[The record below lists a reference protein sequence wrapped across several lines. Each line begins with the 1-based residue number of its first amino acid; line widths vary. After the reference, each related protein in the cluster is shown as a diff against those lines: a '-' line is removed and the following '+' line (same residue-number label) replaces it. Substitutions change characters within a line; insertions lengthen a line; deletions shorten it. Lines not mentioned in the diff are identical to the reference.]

1 MDLLGIWQV
10 YFGKIPSPLR
20 HCTEETGG
28 GQMMFPAVLVKP
40 GISQNLSFLLQQ
52 MTSLCN
58 WCLQSG
64 WIFFIC
70 SVFFFFNYILDG
82 IF

>member
-1 MDLLGIWQV
+1 MHVYTYSVKICPSFAFDIFHIFVLILYICLTFVSFLERLGLMDLLGIWQV

-40 GISQNLSFLLQQ
+40 GVS
-52 MTSLCN
+52 
-58 WCLQSG
+58 
-64 WIFFIC
+64 
-70 SVFFFFNYILDG
+70 
-82 IF
+82 

>member
-58 WCLQSG
+58 WCL
-64 WIFFIC
+64 
-70 SVFFFFNYILDG
+70 
-82 IF
+82 